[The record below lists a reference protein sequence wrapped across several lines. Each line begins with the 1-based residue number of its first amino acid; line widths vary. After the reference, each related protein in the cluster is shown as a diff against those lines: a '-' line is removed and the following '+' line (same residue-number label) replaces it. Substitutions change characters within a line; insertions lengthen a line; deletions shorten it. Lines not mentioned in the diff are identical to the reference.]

1 MKTKLHKQQI
11 AKQNY
16 PILYAVY
23 HLGKGILWRSQ
34 LAQYM
39 RYFCGMSDT
48 NLSRA
53 LGELVDADILEIH
66 RHLNRRIIRIKK
78 YGIYFLTGLNREETP
93 SITFKMSKALN
104 SAYINSVLLYNLLD
118 KEPSLLT
125 LETFVKA
132 IKTNTTFLSKQ
143 KQSHH
148 ILLNL
153 LQKVPYKHN
162 WRSINSHYEKLDT
175 IQKQTTANLRCLEL
189 PESHEIVS
197 EFNLNSI
204 QARNIYIGDWHCSQN
219 HNEISNKITLHGP
232 VIYILDINHKYNNIK
247 KLDNLLTEIRNYLQD
262 ILDFPPGL
270 IIRYKLIVEDAH
282 REAYYHNKKHFE
294 VLLDNHYLDEIEILN
309 LNIVNEV
316 FAGITILK

>member
-1 MKTKLHKQQI
+1 MKTKSYKEQI

-53 LGELVDADILEIH
+53 LGELVDADIIHIH

-104 SAYINSVLLYNLLD
+104 SAYINSVLLYTLLD
-118 KEPSLLT
+118 KEQPIT
-125 LETFVKA
+125 LEAFVKA
-132 IKTNTTFLSKQ
+132 TRTNTTFLSKQ

-153 LQKVPYKHN
+153 LQIAPYKNN
-162 WRSINSHYEKLDT
+162 WRSINSHYANLDT
-175 IQKQTTANLRCLEL
+175 IQKQTTANLHGLTV
-189 PESHEIVS
+189 PDSNEIS
-197 EFNLNSI
+197 TEFNLNSM
-204 QARNIYIGDWHCSQN
+204 QARKVYIGDWHYSQH
-219 HNEISNKITLHGP
+219 HNGISDMVTIHGP
-232 VIYILDINHKYNNIK
+232 VIYVLDIKRKYNNVK
-247 KLDNLLTEIRNYLQD
+247 MLDNLLTEIRNYIQE
-262 ILDFPPGL
+262 ILEFPTGL
-270 IIRYKLIVEDAH
+270 TIKYKLIVEDAH
-282 REAYYHNKKHFE
+282 AEAYYHNSKSFE
-294 VLLDNHYLDEIEILN
+294 KFLENHCLDEIEILN
-309 LNIVNEV
+309 LNIVHEV
-316 FAGITILK
+316 FTGITILK